1 MAMLFQRKKRIRFPA
16 HWAFLGCMLVGA
28 LAKAQD
34 LHNSQFYLNPVH
46 LSPATTG
53 LFDGEWRVAG
63 LYRSQWQSVPVSYQ
77 TYSLSAD
84 WKAIERNKDRIS
96 VGLLLQNDQAGDG
109 RYTWGQGG
117 LNVSAAHAIGAASE
131 LSAGFG
137 VAGVQRSIDLGRLTF
152 KNQWAG
158 DFFDPSRPSGE
169 PLERSSGLA
178 ASLSAGLAWLYQKPE
193 KRTRVQIGLGAFH
206 LNRPVVSL
214 GGDNQTKIPIRNSLL
229 AEGVFQMQESWDL
242 VGFLGAQK
250 QKNVQEILVGAGM
263 RQILSTGLANVTA
276 LRTTVSWRLGD
287 AVIPAVQLERNNWI
301 LGLSYDWNISSF
313 HTATNGRGGIEIALV
328 WRVVPVKIP
337 KADKCCPVF

>member
-1 MAMLFQRKKRIRFPA
+1 MAIFFHRKKTGVLPA
-16 HWAFLGCMLVGA
+16 CWVFLGCMLAGA
-28 LAKAQD
+28 FAQAQD

-46 LSPATTG
+46 LSPASTG
-53 LFDGEWRVAG
+53 VFEGEWRVSG
-63 LYRSQWQSVPVSYQ
+63 LYRSQWQSVPVSYS

-84 WKAIERNKDRIS
+84 WKAIERNKDRVS

-109 RYTWGQGG
+109 RYSWGQGG
-117 LNVSAAHAIGAASE
+117 LNISAAHAISASSE

-137 VAGVQRSIDLGRLTF
+137 LAGIQRSIHIGQLTF

-178 ASLSAGLAWLYQKPE
+178 ASLSAGLAWSYRKPE
-193 KRTRVQIGLGAFH
+193 TRTRVQVGAGAFH

-214 GGDNQTKIPIRNSLL
+214 GGDNQAKIPIRSSLL
-229 AEGVFQMQESWDL
+229 VEGIFQMQEQWDL
-242 VGFLGAQK
+242 VGVLGAQR
-250 QKNVQEILVGAGM
+250 QKNVQEILVGAGI
-263 RQILSTGLANVTA
+263 RQMLSTGFANVSA
-276 LRTTVSWRLGD
+276 IRTTVSWRLGD
-287 AVIPAVQLERNNWI
+287 AIIPAVQLERNNWL

-313 HTATNGRGGIEIALV
+313 DTATNGRGGIEVALV
-328 WRVVPVKIP
+328 WRVIPVEIP